1 MKTLV
6 CTILSFWFLCCST
19 DKEEVLVDES
29 DSTSIFDFNA
39 QVTKVSISGESN
51 AVTIATTVSSPD
63 TGCDQYADWWEI
75 IDLEGNL
82 IYRRILTHSHVDEQ
96 PFTRSG
102 SNIPLK
108 NEDEVY
114 IRVHMNPT
122 GYASAVQKGS
132 IINGFSASELS
143 SDFAEGLEKIA
154 PLPNGCAF

>member
-6 CTILSFWFLCCST
+6 CSILSLWFLCCST
-19 DKEEVLVDES
+19 DNEVLVDES

-39 QVTKVSISGESN
+39 QVIEVTISGESN
-51 AVTIATTVSSPD
+51 AYTINTTISSPD
-63 TGCDQYADWWEI
+63 RGCDQYADWWEI

-82 IYRRILTHSHVDEQ
+82 IYRRILTHSHVEEQ

-114 IRVHMNPT
+114 IRVHINTT

-132 IINGFSASELS
+132 IVNGFSAAELS
-143 SDFAEGLEKIA
+143 SDFAKGLEKVA

>member
-1 MKTLV
+1 
-6 CTILSFWFLCCST
+6 
-19 DKEEVLVDES
+19 
-29 DSTSIFDFNA
+29 A
-39 QVTKVSISGESN
+39 QVT
-51 AVTIATTVSSPD
+51 AVTTTGEADNYTINTTISSPD
-63 TGCDQYADWWEI
+63 KGCEQYADWWEI

-108 NEDEVY
+108 NDDQVY
-114 IRVHMNPT
+114 IRVHMNNS

-132 IINGFSASELS
+132 IKNGFSDAELS
-143 SDFAEGLEKIA
+143 NEFAQHLEKVE

>member
-6 CTILSFWFLCCST
+6 CTILSLWFLCCST
-19 DKEEVLVDES
+19 DNEVLVDES

-39 QVTKVSISGESN
+39 QVIEVTISGESN
-51 AVTIATTVSSPD
+51 AYTINTTISSPD
-63 TGCDQYADWWEI
+63 KGCDLYADWWEI

-82 IYRRILTHSHVDEQ
+82 IYRRILTHSHVEEQ

-114 IRVHMNPT
+114 IRVHMNTT

-132 IINGFSASELS
+132 IVNGFSAAELS
-143 SDFAEGLEKIA
+143 SDFAKGLEKVA

>member
-6 CTILSFWFLCCST
+6 CTILSLWFLCCST
-19 DKEEVLVDES
+19 DNEVLVDES

-39 QVTKVSISGESN
+39 QVIEVTISGESN
-51 AVTIATTVSSPD
+51 AYTINTTISSPD

-82 IYRRILTHSHVDEQ
+82 IYRRILTHSHVEEQ

-114 IRVHMNPT
+114 IRVHINTT

-132 IINGFSASELS
+132 IVNGFSAAELS
-143 SDFAEGLEKIA
+143 SDFAKGLEKVA

>member
-1 MKTLV
+1 MKPLV

-19 DKEEVLVDES
+19 DKEEMLVDES

-39 QVTKVSISGESN
+39 RVTEVSISGESN
-51 AVTIATTVSSPD
+51 AYTISTTISSPD

-102 SNIPLK
+102 SNIPLE
-108 NEDEVY
+108 NDEQVY
-114 IRVHMNPT
+114 IRVHMNNS
-122 GYASAVQKGS
+122 GYTSAVQKGS
-132 IINGFSASELS
+132 VANGFSADELS
-143 SDFAEGLEKIA
+143 TDFAENLEKVA